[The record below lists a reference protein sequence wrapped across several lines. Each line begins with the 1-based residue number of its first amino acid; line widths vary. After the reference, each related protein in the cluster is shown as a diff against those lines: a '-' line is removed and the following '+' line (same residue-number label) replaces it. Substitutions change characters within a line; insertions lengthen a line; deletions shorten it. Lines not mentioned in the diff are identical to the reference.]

1 MMLRRNFLK
10 AAGQGLFAAMTG
22 SFLSRNSFAAGEQI
36 VFRDVQPRFVGR
48 GTRNT
53 YKFQLLDRAGRPIS
67 GKLVRLWFTG
77 DPNAV
82 SAGYQLTTDANGYVT
97 NTMNSPNF
105 RGSSWL
111 NINAECKSMGVQR
124 LSWRI
129 GY

>member
-1 MMLRRNFLK
+1 MIPRRNFLK
-10 AAGQGLFAAMTG
+10 VVGRSFFAVMAGSLA
-22 SFLSRNSFAAGEQI
+22 SRNSFAAGERI
-36 VFRDVQPRFVGR
+36 VFLDVQPRMVGR

-53 YKFQLLDRAGRPIS
+53 YKFQLLGPTGRPIA

-82 SAGYQLTTDANGYVT
+82 GAGFQLTTDANGCVT
-97 NTMNSPNF
+97 NTMTAPNF

-111 NINAECKSMGVQR
+111 NINAECKSLGVQPTA
-124 LSWRI
+124 WRV